1 MSQKIRLTP
10 KAEVKNEDKSSSLF
24 ELRRHPNLSLQSRTR
39 IRSFGDILNVIKE
52 AGREGLLSSII
63 SRKANLA
70 HHATIEKCK
79 ELILAGLIEVKI
91 LDKKKVYVITEKG
104 LNFFQEYGK
113 FQSLVESLNLRY

>member
-1 MSQKIRLTP
+1 MSQKIRLTHNS
-10 KAEVKNEDKSSSLF
+10 EVKNEDKNSLF
-24 ELRRHPNLSLQSRTR
+24 ELKRNRNISLQSRTR
-39 IRSFGDILNVIKE
+39 IRSFGDILNVIRE

-70 HHATIEKCK
+70 HHSTIEKCE
-79 ELILAGLIEVKI
+79 ELICAGLIEVKI